1 MAKRLFDLAVGT
13 FLLVLA
19 IPVILLCGIA
29 IKMDSRGPVF
39 FLQPRVGRGF
49 RRFRLIK
56 LRTMKDA
63 ARGEYYSVGNDLRV
77 TRLGRF
83 LRRYKLDE
91 LPQLWNVMRGE
102 MSLVGPRPV
111 VPEVVEAHREAYEG
125 LLRTRPGLTDPATLK
140 YRREAEMLAMQA
152 DPDACFRREFTPDKL
167 RISQSY
173 LERATLGSD
182 ARVLL
187 ATIAKVAE
195 PLWRHKVEIG
205 AGRAVQSD
213 ADAGMCSGESGIE
226 LFQETRE
233 SALPWRF

>member
-1 MAKRLFDLAVGT
+1 MAKRLFDVAVGS
-13 FLLVLA
+13 FLLIFA
-19 IPVILLCGIA
+19 IPAIVICGIA

-63 ARGEYYSVGNDLRV
+63 ARGDYYSVGNDLRV

-125 LLRTRPGLTDPATLK
+125 LLCARPGLTDPATLK
-140 YRREAEMLAMQA
+140 YSREAEMLARQA

-167 RISQSY
+167 RISQRY

-182 ARVLL
+182 AMVLL
-187 ATIAKVAE
+187 ATIARVAE
-195 PLWRHKVEIG
+195 PLWRHEVEIG
-205 AGRAVQSD
+205 ADSADQAD
-213 ADAGMCSGESGIE
+213 ADVGMCSAEVGVEI
-226 LFQETRE
+226 FQETRE
-233 SALPWRF
+233 SALP